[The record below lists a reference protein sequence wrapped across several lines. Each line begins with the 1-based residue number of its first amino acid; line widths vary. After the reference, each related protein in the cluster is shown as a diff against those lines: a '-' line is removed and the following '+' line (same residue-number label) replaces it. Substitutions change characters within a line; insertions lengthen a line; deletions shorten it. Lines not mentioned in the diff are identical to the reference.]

1 MTLAPRYHK
10 MRPWWNAK
18 TKGIYIYTRS
28 PFEQRAFYGFFSHDL
43 KELLVRGL
51 KGSFKV
57 LPVVFGAYGLLL
69 WANADY
75 HRRIQKNPADYLI
88 PGEELEQ

>member
-1 MTLAPRYHK
+1 

-28 PFEQRAFYGFFSHDL
+28 PFEQRAFHGFFSHDL
-43 KELLVRGL
+43 KELLLRGI

-57 LPVVFGAYGLLL
+57 LPIIFGAYGLLH
-69 WANADY
+69 WANKDY
-75 HRRIQKNPADYLI
+75 HRRIAKNPADYLL
-88 PGEELEQ
+88 PGEELEDSSTAH